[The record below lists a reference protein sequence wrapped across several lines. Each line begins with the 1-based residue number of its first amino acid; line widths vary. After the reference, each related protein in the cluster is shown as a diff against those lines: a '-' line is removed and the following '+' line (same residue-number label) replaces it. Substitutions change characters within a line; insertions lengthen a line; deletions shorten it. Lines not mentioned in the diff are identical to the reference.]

1 MEALIKIQSE
11 LKCTKSQ
18 YNSFGKYS
26 YRSCEDILEA
36 VKPLLKENGATLY
49 ISDEVVEVG
58 GRVYVKATATLHD
71 GKEFIAVSAYAR
83 EPETQKGMSDP
94 QVTGA
99 TSSYARK
106 YALNGLF
113 AIDDNKDADTEEYSG
128 NNNVSNTKQ
137 SAPTQKPNP
146 NAVKVEFTDAQKAE
160 MKKWTD
166 GTFNADELAQ
176 FKANCLTDAK
186 KAYENMKME
195 YETRHIPKEVF

>member
-1 MEALIKIQSE
+1 MEALLKIQNE
-11 LKCTKSQ
+11 LKAPKGQ
-18 YNSFGKYS
+18 YNSFGKYN

-36 VKPLLKENGATLY
+36 LKPLLLKYNATMY
-49 ISDEVVEVG
+49 ITDDVVSVG
-58 GRVYVKATATLHD
+58 NRIYVKATATISD
-71 GKEFIAVSAYAR
+71 GKETISVSAFAR
-83 EPETQKGMSDP
+83 EPESRKGMDEA

-106 YALNGLF
+106 YCLNGLF
-113 AIDDNKDADTEEYSG
+113 NIDDTKDSDTEEYRRI
-128 NNNVSNTKQ
+128 NVSDTKQ

>member
-1 MEALIKIQSE
+1 MEALLKIQNE
-11 LKCTKSQ
+11 LKAPKGQ
-18 YNSFGKYS
+18 YNSFGKYN

-36 VKPLLKENGATLY
+36 LKPLLLKYNATMY
-49 ISDEVVEVG
+49 ITDDVVSVG
-58 GRVYVKATATLHD
+58 NRIYVKATATISD
-71 GKEFIAVSAYAR
+71 GKETISVSAFAR
-83 EPETQKGMSDP
+83 EPESRKGMDEA

-106 YALNGLF
+106 YCLNGLF
-113 AIDDNKDADTEEYSG
+113 NIDDTKDSDTEEYRRI
-128 NNNVSNTKQ
+128 NVSDTKQ
-137 SAPTQKPNP
+137 SVPTQKPNP
-146 NAVKVEFTDAQKAE
+146 NAVKVEFTEAQKAE

>member
-1 MEALIKIQSE
+1 MEALLKIQNE
-11 LKCTKSQ
+11 LKAPKGQ
-18 YNSFGKYS
+18 YNSFGKYN

-36 VKPLLKENGATLY
+36 LKPLLLKYNATMY
-49 ISDEVVEVG
+49 ITDDVVSVG
-58 GRVYVKATATLHD
+58 NRIYVKATATISD
-71 GKEFIAVSAYAR
+71 GKETISVSAFAR
-83 EPETQKGMSDP
+83 EPESRKGMDEA

-106 YALNGLF
+106 YCLNGLF
-113 AIDDNKDADTEEYSG
+113 NIDDTKDSDTEEYRRI
-128 NNNVSNTKQ
+128 NVSDTKQ

-166 GTFNADELAQ
+166 GTFSSDELAQ

-186 KAYENMKME
+186 KAYEDMKME

>member
-1 MEALIKIQSE
+1 MEALLKIQNE
-11 LKCTKSQ
+11 LKAPKGQ
-18 YNSFGKYS
+18 YNSFGKYN

-36 VKPLLKENGATLY
+36 LKPLLLKYNATMY
-49 ISDEVVEVG
+49 ITDDVVSVG
-58 GRVYVKATATLHD
+58 NRIYVKATATISD
-71 GKEFIAVSAYAR
+71 GKETISVSAFAR
-83 EPETQKGMSDP
+83 EPESRKGMDEA

-106 YALNGLF
+106 YCLNGLF
-113 AIDDNKDADTEEYSG
+113 NIDDTKDSDTEEYRRI
-128 NNNVSNTKQ
+128 NVSDTKQ

-146 NAVKVEFTDAQKAE
+146 NAVKIEFTDAQKAE